1 MHMTKTVLDH
11 VAIGTSELTDGWELF
26 GGVLGGSWVYGG
38 DATGFWWGQL
48 EFGAGPKIE
57 LITPTGGPDSAFLER
72 FLASRGPGAHH
83 LNFVVSDIH
92 ATLSRVRALG
102 IEPVGVSLLS
112 ATWKEAFLHP
122 KDAHGIVVQVAEQSG
137 PPPELDPPAELGQ
150 PGPASAFAV
159 VEHQVADLASA
170 TRLFAEALE
179 GEIVSRDSGAA
190 PAVELTWPNGARL
203 RLVQAA
209 PESEQSGPGR
219 AGIATRLRFD
229 RGGAAVSPA
238 ELSRA
243 RDLCERLG
251 VSVELGP

>member
-1 MHMTKTVLDH
+1 MMKTVLDH
-11 VAIGTSELTDGWELF
+11 VAIGTRTLSDGWDLF
-26 GGVLGGSWVYGG
+26 GGLLGGSWLYGG
-38 DATGFWWGQL
+38 DSPGFWWGQL
-48 EFGAGPKIE
+48 QFTAGPKIE
-57 LITPTGGPDSAFLER
+57 LLTPSQDPDHDFLDR
-72 FLASRGPGAHH
+72 FLVSRGAGPHH
-83 LNFVVSDIH
+83 FNFIVADING
-92 ATLSRVRALG
+92 TLARIRALG

-251 VSVELGP
+251 GSVELGP